1 MSVATEFS
9 QSSSAAFAP
18 VPARR
23 PAVPASRPRLRPVP
37 PVDGC
42 VPGARRSGGSRH
54 GVVRGGGRVRG
65 RVSLVPA
72 CDTPTATF
80 EADGIGAAQFEARP
94 VRLTRRGLVASAVGL
109 VVVGGLLLLVA
120 YLSAG
125 SAASPASRPAA
136 VPGSVVTVQ
145 PGDTLW
151 SIAGQVAPGH
161 DPRRVVERLREVNH
175 LTSVALTPGQTLK
188 VG

>member
-9 QSSSAAFAP
+9 STVFDPRRAGESSPPMA
-18 VPARR
+18 PARR
-23 PAVPASRPRLRPVP
+23 PRLRLVP
-37 PVDGC
+37 PAQGC
-42 VPGARRSGGSRH
+42 VPGSRRVGGSRRGAVRVAGSVQLAPAARRSVTALEASR
-54 GVVRGGGRVRG
+54 
-65 RVSLVPA
+65 S
-72 CDTPTATF
+72 
-80 EADGIGAAQFEARP
+80 EGIAAGQFEARP
-94 VRLTRRGLVASAVGL
+94 LRLTRRGVVASAVG
-109 VVVGGLLLLVA
+109 VVLVGGLLLLVA

-125 SAASPASRPAA
+125 SAGVPAPRPAA

-161 DPRRVVERLREVNH
+161 DPRRVVEQIREVNH
-175 LTSVALTPGQTLK
+175 LSSASLTPGQTLK

>member
-9 QSSSAAFAP
+9 ATVSTPAP
-18 VPARR
+18 AGRPARPGA
-23 PAVPASRPRLRPVP
+23 PAGRPRLRLVP
-37 PVDGC
+37 PTDGC
-42 VPGARRSGGSRH
+42 VPGPRRVGGSR
-54 GVVRGGGRVRG
+54 RSTGRVAAPSRPIPVAG
-65 RVSLVPA
+65 DLPQA
-72 CDTPTATF
+72 LQ
-80 EADGIGAAQFEARP
+80 ADGIGAARLEARP
-94 VRLTRRGLVASAVGL
+94 LRLTRRGVLASAIGL
-109 VVVGGLLLLVA
+109 AVVGGLLLLVA
-120 YLSAG
+120 SLSTG
-125 SAASPASRPAA
+125 SSAARPAA

-175 LTSVALTPGQTLK
+175 LSSVSLTPGQTLK